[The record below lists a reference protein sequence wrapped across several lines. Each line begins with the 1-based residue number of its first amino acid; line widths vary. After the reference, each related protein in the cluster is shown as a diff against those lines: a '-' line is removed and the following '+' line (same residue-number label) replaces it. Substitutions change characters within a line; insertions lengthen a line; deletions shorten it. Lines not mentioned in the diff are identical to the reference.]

1 MIAYRPHRGS
11 LEDAMKEV
19 KTFDN
24 WYQMTHYIA
33 NNWNLAVGK
42 KVIDPDD
49 IVMDDKPVNDDRV
62 GWKDVHM
69 VLATR
74 IGNDNFMEK
83 YGNSQC
89 IGYCTYDVS
98 SVKKYLTPKEVG
110 CENFYWVKI
119 QYDDDEKCRHFQA
132 PFVLFA
138 NSKEEAKARIE
149 REVPGKFSIISVVEL
164 DKSLVITPQDLFDM
178 RSKSTL
184 WE

>member
-1 MIAYRPHRGS
+1 MIVYRPHRGS

-33 NNWNLAVGK
+33 NNWNFAVGK
-42 KVIDPDD
+42 KVIDSDD
-49 IVMDDKPVNDDRV
+49 IVMDDKSVNDDRV

-83 YGNSQC
+83 YGNPQC

-110 CENFYWVKI
+110 AETFI
-119 QYDDDEKCRHFQA
+119 
-132 PFVLFA
+132 
-138 NSKEEAKARIE
+138 
-149 REVPGKFSIISVVEL
+149 G
-164 DKSLVITPQDLFDM
+164 
-178 RSKSTL
+178 SKSSTMMTKNADTFKL
-184 WE
+184 RSCCLRMTRMK

>member
-1 MIAYRPHRGS
+1 MIVYRPHRGS

-83 YGNSQC
+83 
-89 IGYCTYDVS
+89 IGRAS
-98 SVKKYLTPKEVG
+98 
-110 CENFYWVKI
+110 
-119 QYDDDEKCRHFQA
+119 CR
-132 PFVLFA
+132 
-138 NSKEEAKARIE
+138 E
-149 REVPGKFSIISVVEL
+149 RV
-164 DKSLVITPQDLFDM
+164 
-178 RSKSTL
+178 
-184 WE
+184 

>member
-1 MIAYRPHRGS
+1 MITYRPHRGS

-33 NNWNLAVGK
+33 NNLNLAIGK
-42 KVIDPDD
+42 KVIDPDN
-49 IVMDDKPVNDDRV
+49 IVMDEKPVNDDRA

-69 VLATR
+69 VLVTR
-74 IGNDNFMEK
+74 VGNENFMEK
-83 YGNSQC
+83 YGNPQC

-98 SVKKYLTPKEVG
+98 SVKKYSTSKEAE

-119 QYDDDEKCRHFQA
+119 QYDDDVKCRRLQV

-149 REVPGKFSIISVVEL
+149 REVPGKFSIVGVVEL
-164 DKSLVITPQDLFDM
+164 DKSLVFHPQDLFDIKAE
-178 RSKSTL
+178 SVL
-184 WE
+184 WK

>member
-1 MIAYRPHRGS
+1 MIVYRPHRGS

-49 IVMDDKPVNDDRV
+49 IVMADNTVNDDRV
-62 GWKDVHM
+62 GWKDVHA
-69 VLATR
+69 VLVTR
-74 IGNDNFMEK
+74 IGNENFMET
-83 YGNSQC
+83 YEHPQC
-89 IGYCTYDVS
+89 IGYCTYNIQSDES
-98 SVKKYLTPKEVG
+98 HSTPREVR

-119 QYDDDEKCRHFQA
+119 QYDDDEKCRHFQT

-138 NSKEEAKARIE
+138 NDKNKAKAKIE
-149 REVPGKFSIISVVEL
+149 REAPGKFSIVGIVEL
-164 DKSLVITPQDLFDM
+164 DKNLVFHPQDLFDI
-178 RSKSTL
+178 KSQSVL

>member
-1 MIAYRPHRGS
+1 MIVYRPHRGS

-69 VLATR
+69 VLVTR
-74 IGNDNFMEK
+74 IGNDNFMEE
-83 YGNSQC
+83 YGNPQC
-89 IGYCTYDVS
+89 IGYCTYDTS
-98 SVKKYLTPKEVG
+98 SVKKYLTSKEVK

-119 QYDDDEKCRHFQA
+119 QYDDNEKCRHFQT
-132 PFVLFA
+132 
-138 NSKEEAKARIE
+138 
-149 REVPGKFSIISVVEL
+149 PGVG
-164 DKSLVITPQDLFDM
+164 
-178 RSKSTL
+178 
-184 WE
+184 

>member
-1 MIAYRPHRGS
+1 MIVYRPHRGS

-19 KTFDN
+19 KTFNN

-49 IVMDDKPVNDDRV
+49 IVMDDKLVNDDRV

-89 IGYCTYDVS
+89 IGYCTYDAS
-98 SVKKYLTPKEVG
+98 SVKKYLTPERRALRVS
-110 CENFYWVKI
+110 
-119 QYDDDEKCRHFQA
+119 D
-132 PFVLFA
+132 
-138 NSKEEAKARIE
+138 NS
-149 REVPGKFSIISVVEL
+149 L
-164 DKSLVITPQDLFDM
+164 
-178 RSKSTL
+178 
-184 WE
+184 

>member
-1 MIAYRPHRGS
+1 MIIYRPHRGS

-33 NNWNLAVGK
+33 NNWNLAIGK
-42 KVIDPDD
+42 KVIDPDN
-49 IVMDDKPVNDDRV
+49 IVMDEKPVNDDRA

-69 VLATR
+69 VLVTR
-74 IGNDNFMEK
+74 VGNENFMEK
-83 YGNSQC
+83 YGNPQC

-98 SVKKYLTPKEVG
+98 SAKKYSTTKEVG
-110 CENFYWVKI
+110 CEKFYWAKI
-119 QYDDDEKCRHFQA
+119 QYDDDVKCRHFQA

-138 NSKEEAKARIE
+138 NSKEEAKERIE
-149 REVPGKFSIISVVEL
+149 REVPGKFSIVGVVEL
-164 DKSLVITPQDLFDM
+164 DKSLVFHPQDLFDIKAE
-178 RSKSTL
+178 SVL

>member
-1 MIAYRPHRGS
+1 MIVYRPHRGS

-42 KVIDPDD
+42 KVIDPD
-49 IVMDDKPVNDDRV
+49 NV
-62 GWKDVHM
+62 G
-69 VLATR
+69 
-74 IGNDNFMEK
+74 NENFMEK
-83 YGNSQC
+83 YGNPQC

-98 SVKKYLTPKEVG
+98 SVKKYSTTKEVG
-110 CENFYWVKI
+110 CEKFYWVKI
-119 QYDDDEKCRHFQA
+119 QYNDDVKCRHFQA

-149 REVPGKFSIISVVEL
+149 REVPGKFSIVGVVEL
-164 DKSLVITPQDLFDM
+164 DKSLVFHPQDLFDIKAQ
-178 RSKSTL
+178 SVL

>member
-1 MIAYRPHRGS
+1 MIVYRPHRGS

-69 VLATR
+69 VLVTR
-74 IGNDNFMEK
+74 IGNDNFMEE
-83 YGNSQC
+83 YGNPQC
-89 IGYCTYDVS
+89 IGYCTYDTS
-98 SVKKYLTPKEVG
+98 SVKNT
-110 CENFYWVKI
+110 
-119 QYDDDEKCRHFQA
+119 
-132 PFVLFA
+132 
-138 NSKEEAKARIE
+138 
-149 REVPGKFSIISVVEL
+149 
-164 DKSLVITPQDLFDM
+164 
-178 RSKSTL
+178 
-184 WE
+184 